1 MIKSLLL
8 IFDSANTWEKIA
20 AAPQNALKVFTLSL
34 MPLLLLSAAAEGAAL
49 IKFGREQ
56 GPLDTMKPVSQ
67 ELALR
72 YEIAQLGLSLLV
84 VVAGAAILQKI
95 GHSFHRRHTYSECF
109 TTLAYSLSPLF
120 LLRVF
125 AGFPAIPAW
134 ACWAV
139 GILLSVSA
147 LYRGIPRIM
156 RPDPSNALGL
166 YLLSSLLL
174 IVVTGLAHFVAGMV
188 LNEKI
193 LAGTWG
199 F

>member
-20 AAPQNALKVFTLSL
+20 AAPQSVLKVITLSL

-67 ELALR
+67 ALVLR

-84 VVAGAAILQKI
+84 VVGGAAVLQKI
-95 GHSFHRRHTYSECF
+95 GQSFHRRHTYSECF

-125 AGFPAIPAW
+125 AGFPAIHTW

-139 GILLSVSA
+139 GILLAVSA

-174 IVVTGLAHFVAGMV
+174 IVVTGLAHFVAGLV
-188 LNEKI
+188 LNEKV
-193 LAGTWG
+193 LAGAWA

>member
-20 AAPQNALKVFTLSL
+20 AAPQSVLKVITLSL

-67 ELALR
+67 ALALR

-84 VVAGAAILQKI
+84 VVAGAAVLQKI
-95 GHSFHRRHTYSECF
+95 GQSFHRRHTYSECF

-174 IVVTGLAHFVAGMV
+174 IAVTGLAHFVAGLV
-188 LNEKI
+188 FNEKI
-193 LAGTWG
+193 LAGAWG

>member
-174 IVVTGLAHFVAGMV
+174 IVVTGLAHFVAELV
-188 LNEKI
+188 LNEQI
-193 LAGTWG
+193 LARGWG

>member
-34 MPLLLLSAAAEGAAL
+34 MPLLLLSAAVEGAAL

-56 GPLDTMKPVSQ
+56 GPLDTMKPVAQ
-67 ELALR
+67 ALALR

-84 VVAGAAILQKI
+84 VVAGAAVLQKI
-95 GHSFHRRHTYSECF
+95 GQSFHRRHTYSECF

-120 LLRVF
+120 LLRIF
-125 AGFPAIPAW
+125 AGFPAIPTW
-134 ACWAV
+134 GCWAV

-174 IVVTGLAHFVAGMV
+174 IVVTGLAHFVAELV
-188 LNEKI
+188 LNEQI
-193 LAGTWG
+193 LARGWG

>member
-8 IFDSANTWEKIA
+8 IFDSANTWERIA
-20 AAPQNALKVFTLSL
+20 AAPQNVLKVFTLSL

-67 ELALR
+67 ALVLR

-84 VVAGAAILQKI
+84 VVAGAAVLQKI
-95 GHSFHRRHTYSECF
+95 GQSFHRRHTYSECF

-125 AGFPAIPAW
+125 AGFPAIPTW

-174 IVVTGLAHFVAGMV
+174 IVVTGLAHFVAGLV
-188 LNEKI
+188 LSEKI
-193 LAGTWG
+193 LARG
-199 F
+199 

>member
-20 AAPQNALKVFTLSL
+20 AAPQSVLKVITLSL
-34 MPLLLLSAAAEGAAL
+34 MPLLLLSAAVEGAAL

-67 ELALR
+67 ALALR

-84 VVAGAAILQKI
+84 VVAGAAVLQKI
-95 GHSFHRRHTYSECF
+95 GQSFHRRHTYSECF

-120 LLRVF
+120 LLRVL
-125 AGFPAIPAW
+125 AGFPAIHTW

-139 GILLSVSA
+139 GILWSVSA

>member
-20 AAPQNALKVFTLSL
+20 AAPQSVLKVITLSL
-34 MPLLLLSAAAEGAAL
+34 MPLLLLSAAVEGAAL

-67 ELALR
+67 GLVLR

-84 VVAGAAILQKI
+84 VVAGAAVLQKI
-95 GHSFHRRHTYSECF
+95 GQSFHRRHTYAECF

-125 AGFPAIPAW
+125 AGLPAIHTW
-134 ACWAV
+134 ASWAV

>member
-1 MIKSLLL
+1 MIKSLFL

-20 AAPQNALKVFTLSL
+20 AAPQSVLKVITLSL
-34 MPLLLLSAAAEGAAL
+34 MPLLLLSAAVEGAAL

-67 ELALR
+67 ALALR

-84 VVAGAAILQKI
+84 VVAGAAVLQKI
-95 GHSFHRRHTYSECF
+95 GQSFHRRHTYSECF

-120 LLRVF
+120 LLRVL
-125 AGFPAIPAW
+125 AGFPAIHTW

>member
-20 AAPQNALKVFTLSL
+20 AAPQSVLKVITLSL

-67 ELALR
+67 
-72 YEIAQLGLSLLV
+72 LGLSLLV
-84 VVAGAAILQKI
+84 VVAGAAVLQKI
-95 GHSFHRRHTYSECF
+95 GQSFHRRHTYSECF

-125 AGFPAIPAW
+125 AGFPALHTW

-174 IVVTGLAHFVAGMV
+174 IVVTGLAHFVAGLV

-193 LAGTWG
+193 LAGAWA

>member
-20 AAPQNALKVFTLSL
+20 AAPQSVLKVITLSL

-67 ELALR
+67 ALALR

-84 VVAGAAILQKI
+84 VVAGAAVLQKI
-95 GHSFHRRHTYSECF
+95 GQSFHRRHTYSECF

-125 AGFPAIPAW
+125 AGFPAIHTW

-147 LYRGIPRIM
+147 LYRGIPRVM

-174 IVVTGLAHFVAGMV
+174 IVVTGLAHFVAELV
-188 LNEKI
+188 LNEQI
-193 LAGTWG
+193 LARGWG

>member
-20 AAPQNALKVFTLSL
+20 AAPQSVLKVITLSL

-67 ELALR
+67 ALALR

-84 VVAGAAILQKI
+84 VVAGAAVLQKI
-95 GHSFHRRHTYSECF
+95 GQSFHRRHTYSECF

-125 AGFPAIPAW
+125 AGFPAIHTW

-174 IVVTGLAHFVAGMV
+174 IVVTGLAHFVAELV
-188 LNEKI
+188 LNEQI
-193 LAGTWG
+193 LARGWG

>member
-20 AAPQNALKVFTLSL
+20 AAPQSVLKVITLSL

-67 ELALR
+67 ALALR

-84 VVAGAAILQKI
+84 VVAGAAVLQKI
-95 GHSFHRRHTYSECF
+95 GQSFHRRHTYSECF

-125 AGFPAIPAW
+125 AGFPAIHTW

-174 IVVTGLAHFVAGMV
+174 IVVTGLAHFVAGLV
-188 LNEKI
+188 FNEKI
-193 LAGTWG
+193 LAGAWG

>member
-84 VVAGAAILQKI
+84 VVAGAGVLQKF
-95 GHSFHRRHTYSECF
+95 GQSFHRRHTYSECF

-134 ACWAV
+134 ACWSV

-174 IVVTGLAHFVAGMV
+174 IVVTGLAHFVAGLV

-193 LAGTWG
+193 LAGAWG

>member
-20 AAPQNALKVFTLSL
+20 AAPQSVLKVITLSL
-34 MPLLLLSAAAEGAAL
+34 MPLLLLSAAVEGAAL

-67 ELALR
+67 ALALR

-84 VVAGAAILQKI
+84 VVAGAAVLQKI
-95 GHSFHRRHTYSECF
+95 GQSFHRRHTYSECF

-120 LLRVF
+120 LLRVL
-125 AGFPAIPAW
+125 AGFPAIHTW

-139 GILLSVSA
+139 GILWSVSA

-174 IVVTGLAHFVAGMV
+174 IVVTGLAHFVAGLV
-188 LNEKI
+188 LSEKI
-193 LAGTWG
+193 LARG
-199 F
+199 

>member
-49 IKFGREQ
+49 IK
-56 GPLDTMKPVSQ
+56 
-67 ELALR
+67 
-72 YEIAQLGLSLLV
+72 LGLSLLV
-84 VVAGAAILQKI
+84 VVAGAAVLQKI
-95 GHSFHRRHTYSECF
+95 GQSFHHRHTYSECF

-120 LLRVF
+120 LLRIF
-125 AGFPAIPAW
+125 AGFPAIPTW
-134 ACWAV
+134 GCWAV

-174 IVVTGLAHFVAGMV
+174 IVATGLAHFVAALV

-193 LAGTWG
+193 LAGAWG

>member
-8 IFDSANTWEKIA
+8 IFDSANTWERIA
-20 AAPQNALKVFTLSL
+20 AAPQNVLKVFTLSL

-84 VVAGAAILQKI
+84 VVAGAAVLQKI
-95 GHSFHRRHTYSECF
+95 GQSFHRRHTYSECF

-125 AGFPAIPAW
+125 AGFPAIPTW

-174 IVVTGLAHFVAGMV
+174 IVVTGLAHFVAGLV
-188 LNEKI
+188 LSEKI
-193 LAGTWG
+193 LARG
-199 F
+199 

>member
-20 AAPQNALKVFTLSL
+20 AAPQSVLKVITLSL
-34 MPLLLLSAAAEGAAL
+34 MPLLMLSAAAEGAAL

-67 ELALR
+67 ALALR

-84 VVAGAAILQKI
+84 VVAGAAVLQKI
-95 GHSFHRRHTYSECF
+95 GQSFHRRHTYSECF

-120 LLRVF
+120 LLRVL
-125 AGFPAIPAW
+125 AGFPAIHTW

-174 IVVTGLAHFVAGMV
+174 IVVTGLAHFVAGLV
-188 LNEKI
+188 LSEKI
-193 LAGTWG
+193 LARG
-199 F
+199 

>member
-20 AAPQNALKVFTLSL
+20 AAPQNVLKVFTLSL

-67 ELALR
+67 ALALR

-84 VVAGAAILQKI
+84 VVAGAAVLQKI
-95 GHSFHRRHTYSECF
+95 GQSFHRRHTYSECF

-120 LLRVF
+120 LLRVL
-125 AGFPAIPAW
+125 AGFPAIHTW